1 MASGT
6 VHVGFGDMQDAAASV
21 VAANRAVQ
29 FELDDLYRM
38 LAPIVAT
45 WTGDASESFQFQH
58 QAWVAAAGDLNSVLA
73 HIAVLL
79 QDSHAAYTQAE
90 SDAAALWS
98 E

>member
-6 VHVGFGDMQDAAASV
+6 VHVSLGDMQDAADS
-21 VAANRAVQ
+21 VAAVNRAVQ

-45 WTGDASESFQFQH
+45 WSGDASESFQYQH
-58 QAWVAAAGDLNSVLA
+58 RVWVQAAGDLNAVLG
-73 HIAVLL
+73 HIAALL
-79 QDSHAAYTQAE
+79 EDSHAAYAQAE
-90 SDAAALWS
+90 SDAATLWS